1 MGRPSK
7 TAGVIKAEGKSHR
20 TKAELAAREK
30 AEKSVLSGQPLWE
43 RKEVRGN
50 KTAHKEFLR
59 ISKLMANIKKNDA
72 LYSSGINTYCELYAE
87 IVELEEDI
95 DHLRELADEL
105 EREFKKLEVKDF
117 DAIMSFSKQVG
128 KLESQKISIGA
139 AIDRKRNMM
148 LAIDKENVMTISAAL
163 RNIPKT
169 PQKTENPLL
178 AVLMDDEEDIGAPDA
193 GGEK

>member
-1 MGRPSK
+1 MGRPAK

-20 TKAELAAREK
+20 TKAELAAREE
-30 AEKSVLSGQPLWE
+30 AEKSVLSGSPLWE
-43 RKEVRGN
+43 RKEVKSN

-59 ISKLMANIKKNDA
+59 ISKLMAGIGKDDA

-95 DHLRELADEL
+95 EHIRELAEGL
-105 EREFKKLEVKDF
+105 ECEFKKLEVKDF
-117 DAIMSFSKQVG
+117 EKIMLFSRQIL
-128 KLESQKISIGA
+128 KLKSQKVSIGA

-169 PQKTENPLL
+169 PQKAENPLL
-178 AVLMDDEEDIGAPDA
+178 AALMDDEEDTDTTDA
-193 GGEK
+193 GSEK

>member
-7 TAGVIKAEGKSHR
+7 AASVIKAEGKSHR
-20 TKAELAAREK
+20 TKAELKARED
-30 AEKSVLSGQPLWE
+30 AEKAVLSGKPLWE
-43 RKEVRGN
+43 RSEVKNN

-59 ISKLMANIKKNDA
+59 ISKLMGNIGKDDA

-87 IVELEEDI
+87 ITELERDI
-95 DHLRELADEL
+95 DHIRELTEKLEDEF
-105 EREFKKLEVKDF
+105 EKLEVKDF
-117 DAIMSFSKQVG
+117 DKITAFSKSLV
-128 KLESQKISIGA
+128 KLKSQKISIGA

-169 PQKTENPLL
+169 PQKQENPLL
-178 AVLMDDEEDIGAPDA
+178 AALADDDE

>member
-1 MGRPSK
+1 MGRPAK

-20 TKAELAAREK
+20 TKAELAAREE
-30 AEKSVLSGQPLWE
+30 AEKSVLSGSPLWE
-43 RKEVRGN
+43 RKEVKNN

-59 ISKLMANIKKNDA
+59 ISKLMAGIGKDDA

-87 IVELEEDI
+87 IVELEADI
-95 DHLRELADEL
+95 EHIRELAESL
-105 EREFKKLEVKDF
+105 ECEFKKLEVKDF
-117 DAIMSFSKQVG
+117 EKIMSFSRQML
-128 KLESQKISIGA
+128 KLKSQKVSIGA

-169 PQKTENPLL
+169 PQKQENPLL
-178 AVLMDDEEDIGAPDA
+178 AALMEDDEDAPDD
-193 GGEK
+193 GTKK